1 MLLKE
6 GFQLNLGYFIACLF
20 IILIWAGSFI
30 FIRMGLKDF
39 PPITLAFLRF
49 AAASIFLLF
58 FHLFNKDE
66 KERKLDLRAKFLD
79 LNILALT
86 GVSLLYIFQFY
97 SLKFIS
103 ATVGSIIINST
114 TIFMALLSALFLN
127 EKLNK
132 KKVLGILIAFIGV
145 STFVSNGWKNI
156 NFSSNQFLGGGLMLG
171 AALCWAIYSIIIK
184 KVLRSNSNLTITLTT
199 FLLGTIHLFPTAF
212 ILEKPIEAIFKAS
225 KIGWFS
231 VFYLAFLS
239 SALAYFL
246 WNKILIKSEVAKIG
260 AILYII
266 PIPTM
271 IFEYFLLNEAITKT
285 TLIGAALVIA
295 GVYLTESA

>member
-1 MLLKE
+1 
-6 GFQLNLGYFIACLF
+6 LNLGYFAACLL

-30 FIRMGLKDF
+30 FIRIGLKDF

-58 FHLFNKDE
+58 FYLFNKDE
-66 KERKLDLRAKFLD
+66 EEKKLNLKAKFLE

-103 ATVGSIIINST
+103 ATTGSIVINST

-132 KKVLGILIAFIGV
+132 RKVLGILIAFIGV
-145 STFVSNGWKNI
+145 STLVSNGWKNI
-156 NFSSNQFLGGGLMLG
+156 GFSSNQFLGGVLMLG
-171 AALCWAIYSIIIK
+171 AALCWAIYSVITK
-184 KVLRSNSNLTITLTT
+184 KVLQFNSSLTITLVT
-199 FLLGTIHLFPTAF
+199 FLLGTVYLFPTAF
-212 ILEKPIEAIFKAS
+212 ILEDPIETIFKAS
-225 KIGWFS
+225 KTGWFS

-246 WNKILIKSEVAKIG
+246 WNKILMKSEVAKVG
-260 AILYII
+260 AILYVI
-266 PIPTM
+266 PIPTI
-271 IFEYFLLNEAITKT
+271 IFEYFLLKEAITKI
-285 TLIGAALVIA
+285 TLIGAFLVIA
-295 GVYLTESA
+295 GVYLTETG

>member
-1 MLLKE
+1 M
-6 GFQLNLGYFIACLF
+6 NLGYFAACLL

-30 FIRMGLKDF
+30 FIRIGLKDF

-58 FHLFNKDE
+58 FYLFNKDE
-66 KERKLDLRAKFLD
+66 EEKKLNLKAKFLE

-103 ATVGSIIINST
+103 AATGSIVINST

-132 KKVLGILIAFIGV
+132 RKVLGILIAFIGV
-145 STFVSNGWKNI
+145 STLVSNGWKNI
-156 NFSSNQFLGGGLMLG
+156 DFSSNQFLGGVLMLG
-171 AALCWAIYSIIIK
+171 AALCWAIYSVITK
-184 KVLRSNSNLTITLTT
+184 KVLQFNSSLTITLVT
-199 FLLGTIHLFPTAF
+199 FLLGTVYLFPTAF
-212 ILEKPIEAIFKAS
+212 ILEDPIETIFKAS
-225 KIGWFS
+225 KTGWFS

-246 WNKILIKSEVAKIG
+246 WNKILMKREVAKVG
-260 AILYII
+260 AILYVI
-266 PIPTM
+266 PIPTI
-271 IFEYFLLNEAITKT
+271 IFEYFLLKEAITKI
-285 TLIGAALVIA
+285 TLIGAFLVIA
-295 GVYLTESA
+295 GVYLTETG

>member
-1 MLLKE
+1 
-6 GFQLNLGYFIACLF
+6 LNLGYFAACLL

-30 FIRMGLKDF
+30 FIRIGLKDF

-58 FHLFNKDE
+58 FYLFNKDKEE
-66 KERKLDLRAKFLD
+66 KKLNLKAKFLE

-103 ATVGSIIINST
+103 AATGSIVINST

-132 KKVLGILIAFIGV
+132 RKVLGILIAFIGV
-145 STFVSNGWKNI
+145 STLVSNGWKNI
-156 NFSSNQFLGGGLMLG
+156 DFSSNQFLGGVLMLG
-171 AALCWAIYSIIIK
+171 AALCWAIYSVITK
-184 KVLRSNSNLTITLTT
+184 KVLQFNSSLTITLVT
-199 FLLGTIHLFPTAF
+199 FLLGTVYLFPTAF
-212 ILEKPIEAIFKAS
+212 ILEDPIETIFKAS
-225 KIGWFS
+225 KTGWFS

-246 WNKILIKSEVAKIG
+246 WNKILMKREVAKVG
-260 AILYII
+260 AILYVI
-266 PIPTM
+266 PIPTI
-271 IFEYFLLNEAITKT
+271 IFEYFLLKEAITKI
-285 TLIGAALVIA
+285 TLIGAFLVIA
-295 GVYLTESA
+295 GVYLTETG

>member
-1 MLLKE
+1 
-6 GFQLNLGYFIACLF
+6 LNLGYFAACLL

-30 FIRMGLKDF
+30 FIRIGLKDF

-58 FHLFNKDE
+58 FYLFNKDE
-66 KERKLDLRAKFLD
+66 EEKKLNLKAKFLE

-103 ATVGSIIINST
+103 AATGSIVINST

-132 KKVLGILIAFIGV
+132 RKVLGILIAFIGV
-145 STFVSNGWKNI
+145 STLVSNGWKNI
-156 NFSSNQFLGGGLMLG
+156 DFSSNQFLGGVLMLG
-171 AALCWAIYSIIIK
+171 AALCWAIYSVITK
-184 KVLRSNSNLTITLTT
+184 KVLQFNSSLTITLVT
-199 FLLGTIHLFPTAF
+199 FLLGTVYLFPTAF
-212 ILEKPIEAIFKAS
+212 ILEDPIETIFKAS
-225 KIGWFS
+225 KTGWFS

-246 WNKILIKSEVAKIG
+246 WNKILMKSEVAKVG
-260 AILYII
+260 AILYVI
-266 PIPTM
+266 PIPTI
-271 IFEYFLLNEAITKT
+271 IFEYFLLKEAITKI
-285 TLIGAALVIA
+285 TLIGAFLVIA
-295 GVYLTESA
+295 GVYLTETG

>member
-1 MLLKE
+1 M
-6 GFQLNLGYFIACLF
+6 NLGYFAACLL

-30 FIRMGLKDF
+30 FIRIGLKDF

-58 FHLFNKDE
+58 FYLFNKDKEE
-66 KERKLDLRAKFLD
+66 KKLNLKAKFLE

-103 ATVGSIIINST
+103 AATGSIVINST

-132 KKVLGILIAFIGV
+132 RKVLGILIAFIGV
-145 STFVSNGWKNI
+145 STLVSNGWKNI
-156 NFSSNQFLGGGLMLG
+156 DFSSNQFLGGVLMLG
-171 AALCWAIYSIIIK
+171 AALCWAIYSVITK
-184 KVLRSNSNLTITLTT
+184 KVLQFNSSLTITLVT
-199 FLLGTIHLFPTAF
+199 FLLGTVYLFPTAF
-212 ILEKPIEAIFKAS
+212 ILEDPIETIFKAS
-225 KIGWFS
+225 KTGWFS

-246 WNKILIKSEVAKIG
+246 WNKILMKSEVAKVG
-260 AILYII
+260 AILYVI
-266 PIPTM
+266 PIPTI
-271 IFEYFLLNEAITKT
+271 IFEYFLLKEAITKI
-285 TLIGAALVIA
+285 TLIGAFLVIA
-295 GVYLTESA
+295 GVYLTETA

>member
-1 MLLKE
+1 M
-6 GFQLNLGYFIACLF
+6 NLRYFLACLL
-20 IILIWAGSFI
+20 IVLIWAGSFI
-30 FIRMGLKDF
+30 FIRIGLNEF
-39 PPITLAFLRF
+39 LPITLAFLRF
-49 AAASIFLLF
+49 AAASIFLSLFYLF
-58 FHLFNKDE
+58 FNQPGKS
-66 KERKLDLRAKFLD
+66 KKLNLKTNFLK

-103 ATVGSIIINST
+103 ATIGSIMINST
-114 TIFMALLSALFLN
+114 TIFMALLSAAFLN

-132 KKVLGILIAFIGV
+132 RKVLGILIAFIGV
-145 STFVSNGWKNI
+145 SILVSNGWRNI
-156 NFSSNQFLGGGLMLG
+156 EFYSNQFLGGTLMLG
-171 AALCWAIYSIIIK
+171 AALCWAIYSVVSK
-184 KVLRSNSNLTITLTT
+184 KVLQFNSSLTITLVA
-199 FLLGTIHLFPTAF
+199 FLLGTVHLFPMAF
-212 ILEKPIEAIFKAS
+212 ILENPIKTIFNAS
-225 KIGWFS
+225 KIGWLS

-246 WNKILIKSEVAKIG
+246 WNEILMKSELTKVG

-271 IFEYFLLNEAITKT
+271 IFEYFLLKEPITKV
-285 TLIGAALVIA
+285 TLIGAFLVIT

>member
-1 MLLKE
+1 
-6 GFQLNLGYFIACLF
+6 LNLGYFAACLL

-30 FIRMGLKDF
+30 FIRIGLKDF

-58 FHLFNKDE
+58 FYLFNKDE
-66 KERKLDLRAKFLD
+66 EEKKLNLKAKFLE

-103 ATVGSIIINST
+103 AATGSIVINST

-132 KKVLGILIAFIGV
+132 RKVLGILIAFIGV
-145 STFVSNGWKNI
+145 STLVSNGWKNI
-156 NFSSNQFLGGGLMLG
+156 DFSSNQFLGGVLMLG
-171 AALCWAIYSIIIK
+171 AALCWAIYSVITK
-184 KVLRSNSNLTITLTT
+184 KVLQFNSSLTITLVT
-199 FLLGTIHLFPTAF
+199 FLLGTVYLFPTAF
-212 ILEKPIEAIFKAS
+212 ILEDPIETIFKAS
-225 KIGWFS
+225 KTGWFS

-246 WNKILIKSEVAKIG
+246 WNKILMKREVAKVG
-260 AILYII
+260 AILYVI
-266 PIPTM
+266 PIPTI
-271 IFEYFLLNEAITKT
+271 IFEYFLLKEAITKI
-285 TLIGAALVIA
+285 TLIGAFLVIA
-295 GVYLTESA
+295 GVYLTETG